1 VRSAGEGQR
10 PYVLGITGTIGSGKS
25 LVGEILQEENIPV
38 LDSDKVV
45 HLLLDGDQEVRQAIE
60 KRFGQSVV
68 GIRPGFAPA
77 VNRAALGELVFNDEL
92 ARKDLERI
100 VHPAT
105 ISYCENWTIT
115 QQSPLVT
122 LLVPLLF
129 EADQKPRYNEIWT
142 VICEEALLRSRLKS
156 RNRFSDADIDKRLAA
171 QLSQKVKAERADRII
186 DNSGTIE
193 NTRQQV
199 LQFLAACRT
208 KLNSE

>member
-1 VRSAGEGQR
+1 MRSIGDRQP

-25 LVGEILQEENIPV
+25 LVGEILQEKNIPV

-45 HLLLDGDQEVRQAIE
+45 HLLLDSDDEVRKAIE
-60 KRFGQSVV
+60 KRFGAAVV
-68 GIRPGFAPA
+68 GAGPGFAPA

-105 ISYCENWTIT
+105 IAYCQNWTMT
-115 QQSPLVT
+115 QDSPLVS

-129 EADQKPRYNEIWT
+129 EADQKNRYDEIWT
-142 VICEEALLRSRLKS
+142 VICDDALLRSRLKS
-156 RNRFSDADIDKRLAA
+156 RNGFSDADIDKRLSA
-171 QLSQKVKAERADRII
+171 QLSQTVKAERADHVI

-193 NTRQQV
+193 QTRKQV
-199 LQFLAACRT
+199 CQFLAASLSKT
-208 KLNSE
+208 Q